1 MKKIIL
7 SYVLSLFFLL
17 TGLYITS
24 TVHKNEQVKTVRV
37 LCNGEV
43 LNMPAEEY
51 VLGVVCGEMPS
62 DFEEEALK
70 AQAVAARTYM
80 YYKINKADKHKNADI
95 CTDST
100 CCCAYYSYDELYNL
114 KGEQW
119 IKNGYEKIKR
129 SVAATAGE
137 IVTYENKPVLAV
149 FHSAAGGGRT
159 ENSEDVWA
167 SALPYLRSVETA
179 GESEKSNYETTVT
192 FEIDEFKGR
201 IKNINKNADFSG
213 NPIGEIKLTDG
224 GAVDY
229 IFVYGIKLKGT
240 EMRSIFG
247 LKSACFDVKEQDRKI
262 TFTVTG
268 SGHGVGMSQYG
279 ANYMAKQGKTYKEI
293 LSNYYY
299 GTEIN
304 NVLE

>member
-7 SYVLSLFFLL
+7 SYVLSLFFLVA
-17 TGLYITS
+17 GLYITS
-24 TVHKNEQVKTVRV
+24 TVHKNDYENTVRV
-37 LCNGEV
+37 LCDGEV
-43 LNMPAEEY
+43 INMPSEQY

-80 YYKINKADKHKNADI
+80 YYKMEQGDKHENADI

-114 KGEQW
+114 KGEEW
-119 IKNGYEKIKR
+119 INSGYEKIKR

-137 IVTYENKPVLAV
+137 IITYENKPVLAV

-167 SALPYLRSVETA
+167 SALPYLRSVETE
-179 GESEKSNYETTVT
+179 GESEKSNYVTTVT
-192 FEIDEFKGR
+192 FDIDEFKKR
-201 IKNINKNADFSG
+201 VKNKYSNADFGG
-213 NPIGEIKLTDG
+213 NPIGEIKYTDG

-229 IFVYGIKLKGT
+229 ICVYGINIRGT
-240 EMRSIFG
+240 EMRSMFG
-247 LKSACFDVKEQDRKI
+247 LKSACFDVTEQDRRI

-279 ANYMAKQGKTYKEI
+279 ANYMAKQGKSYKDI
-293 LSNYYY
+293 LNFYYS

-304 NVLE
+304 NKIE